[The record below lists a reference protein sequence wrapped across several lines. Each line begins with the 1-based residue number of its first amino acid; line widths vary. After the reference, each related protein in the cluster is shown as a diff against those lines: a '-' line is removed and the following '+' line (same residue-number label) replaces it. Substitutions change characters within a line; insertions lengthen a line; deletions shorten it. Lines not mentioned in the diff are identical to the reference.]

1 MNTSYSLLSSLP
13 SFQQSYVPD
22 EVLVDPSFFMVILAG
37 VILALAFQFV
47 LTIISVA
54 VGVTSIGDL
63 KKSFVAAQVQQEHPE
78 HNLHL
83 DQDSND
89 DDSDSS
95 LGVKITAGFGIWSLI
110 TTALSLFFASWLAF
124 NLNIVESTGTN
135 VTIALVIWSLFFL
148 ILFYLEA
155 KMARTLVGSLITAA
169 TSGLKASAGAVGSLF
184 STSKEKGV
192 ERVIDNTI
200 DRVRAEVD
208 AGVDTEKISHVL
220 DDFLNRVDQKI
231 PDLSNL
237 KSDLE
242 DIAKKSRSKNSSG
255 KWMAVQ
261 QVVNTAIDKNEK
273 SGDPD
278 KKKKATQLKELVNKI
293 STEMDNSSSKTEG
306 VKNILESFTSVE
318 RDEIERRH
326 RQIEDYLGKAKE
338 EDLSSSSL
346 KEKLQPYI
354 NDPSMVRSLVE
365 DNFSSLD
372 RQKII
377 ESLDK
382 NTNIERDQLE
392 KHADT
397 VDEFIR
403 KAAWEFDKENED
415 RLTKRVE
422 GRVADFFDG
431 TGKPELN
438 YAVLKQDVKRILDNP
453 KESINILQSRLKTFD
468 KDTVRALV
476 TNNRH
481 VNDEHIDKVVETIE
495 KSRNEVEDKVNL
507 IQRKSREQIEL
518 LKRKAVIRA
527 EHARKTA
534 IAAAWWLVA
543 SAIISGVAAVAGGIA
558 AL

>member
-1 MNTSYSLLSSLP
+1 MSTSYSLLSSL
-13 SFQQSYVPD
+13 SLVQQSYVPD

-78 HNLHL
+78 HKLHS

-95 LGVKITAGFGIWSLI
+95 MGVKITAGFGIWSLI

-184 STSKEKGV
+184 STSKEKRV
-192 ERVIDNTI
+192 ERVIDSTI

-208 AGVDTEKISHVL
+208 AGVDTEKIANVL
-220 DDFLNRVDQKI
+220 DDFLNRLDQRI
-231 PDLSNL
+231 PDLTNL

-242 DIAKKSRSKNSSG
+242 DIAKKSRSKNLSG

-293 STEMDNSSSKTEG
+293 STEMDNSSNKTEG

-318 RDEIERRH
+318 RDEINHRH

-338 EDLSSSSL
+338 KDLTSSSL
-346 KEKLQPYI
+346 KESLQPYI

-377 ESLDK
+377 ETLDK

-403 KAAWEFDKENED
+403 KAAREFDKENED

-453 KESINILQSRLKTFD
+453 KDSLNILQSRLQTFD

-495 KSRNEVEDKVNL
+495 KSRTEVEDKVNL
-507 IQRKSREQIEL
+507 IQRKSRERIEL